1 MSKKRRQVKKSK
13 SRKRTASRKRS
24 ASRVAPPSARGALAV
39 ATSARQTVRARVAA
53 MADATLAVCDD
64 DQGLQAMLTVLRD
77 RKEPLKVRLAALASL
92 QAASFSVV
100 AFESCRSD
108 FTATLRALMEDPNA
122 ELRQRVLGL
131 LMRDKDGAA
140 QKRLIAGLEN
150 PAKALVS
157 PEKALQLLGYDPHA
171 DAYKLA
177 RKIVADPPNETAK
190 REALRLLGAD
200 SSARPMFEKILRDKK
215 EAPEYRRISASAL
228 QAIAPDALQKHAREI
243 VLDSSESDDLQA
255 TSLTAIAQFG
265 DADTI
270 SGDNE
275 LLKRV
280 GRMRSTSS
288 TKVKQTA
295 KRLLTKYGQ

>member
-13 SRKRTASRKRS
+13 SARKRAPSR
-24 ASRVAPPSARGALAV
+24 AAGQSARGALSV
-39 ATSARQTVRARVAA
+39 ATSQRKTVKERVEA
-53 MADATLAVCDD
+53 MPDATLAVCDD
-64 DQGLQAMLTVLRD
+64 DQSLQSMLKVLRD
-77 RKEPLKVRLAALASL
+77 EDEHIKVRLAALASL

-108 FTATLRALMEDPNA
+108 FTATLRAVMDDPDA
-122 ELRQRVLGL
+122 ELRQRVLGI

-150 PAKALVS
+150 PAKALVP

-171 DAYKLA
+171 DAYRLA
-177 RKIVADPPNETAK
+177 RKIVDDPPNETAK

-200 SSARPMFEKILRDKK
+200 SSARPVFERILRDKN

-228 QAIAPDALQKHAREI
+228 QAIAPEALQRHAREI

-265 DADTI
+265 DAVKVG
-270 SGDNE
+270 GDDE

-280 GRMRSTSS
+280 GRLRAKSS
-288 TKVKQTA
+288 AKVKQTA

>member
-13 SRKRTASRKRS
+13 SARRRATSHPA
-24 ASRVAPPSARGALAV
+24 APSARGALAV
-39 ATSARQTVRARVAA
+39 ATSARKTVKERVAA
-53 MADATLAVCDD
+53 MPDATLAVCDD
-64 DQGLQAMLTVLRD
+64 DQSLQSMLKVLRD
-77 RKEPLKVRLAALASL
+77 RKEHIKVRLAALASL

-108 FTATLRALMEDPNA
+108 FTATLRAVMDDPDA

-131 LMRDKDGAA
+131 LMREKDGAA

-150 PAKALVS
+150 PAKALVP

-171 DAYKLA
+171 DAYRLA
-177 RKIVADPPNETAK
+177 RKIVKDPPNETAK

-200 SSARPMFEKILRDKK
+200 SSARPVFERILRDKN
-215 EAPEYRRISASAL
+215 EAPEYRRISAAAL
-228 QAIAPDALQKHAREI
+228 HAIAPDVLQKHAREI
-243 VLDSSESDDLQA
+243 VLDPSESDDLQA
-255 TSLTAIAQFG
+255 ASLTAMAQFG
-265 DADTI
+265 DAATVG
-270 SGDNE
+270 GDDE
-275 LLKRV
+275 LMKRV
-280 GRMRSTSS
+280 GRMRSASS

>member
-13 SRKRTASRKRS
+13 SSRKRS
-24 ASRVAPPSARGALAV
+24 ASRVAAPSARGALAV
-39 ATSARQTVRARVAA
+39 ATSARKPVRARVAA

-64 DQGLQAMLTVLRD
+64 DQGLQSMLTVLRD
-77 RKEPLKVRLAALASL
+77 RKEPIKVRLAALASL

-108 FTATLRALMEDPNA
+108 FTATLRAVMDDPNA

-150 PAKALVS
+150 PAKALVP

-171 DAYKLA
+171 DAYRLA
-177 RKIVADPPNETAK
+177 RKIVKDPPNETAK

-200 SSARPMFEKILRDKK
+200 SSARPVFEKILRDKK

-228 QAIAPDALQKHAREI
+228 HAIAPDVLQKHAREI

-255 TSLTAIAQFG
+255 ASLTAIAQFG
-265 DADTI
+265 DADAI
-270 SGDNE
+270 GGDAE
-275 LLKRV
+275 LMKRV
-280 GRMRSTSS
+280 GRMRSASS
-288 TKVKQTA
+288 AKVKQTA

>member
-13 SRKRTASRKRS
+13 SARKRATSR
-24 ASRVAPPSARGALAV
+24 AAAPSARGALAI
-39 ATSARQTVRARVAA
+39 ATSSRKTVKERVAA
-53 MADATLAVCDD
+53 MSDASLAVCDD
-64 DQGLQAMLTVLRD
+64 DQALQSMLEVLRD
-77 RKEPLKVRLAALASL
+77 RKEHSKVRLAALASL

-108 FTATLRALMEDPNA
+108 FTATLRAVMDDPDA

-131 LMRDKDGAA
+131 LMREKDGAA

-150 PAKALVS
+150 PAKALVP

-171 DAYKLA
+171 DVYRLA

-200 SSARPMFEKILRDKK
+200 SSARPVFEKILRDKN

-228 QAIAPDALQKHAREI
+228 QAIAPDVLQKHAREI
-243 VLDSSESDDLQA
+243 VLDSSESEDLQA
-255 TSLTAIAQFG
+255 ASLTAIAQFG
-265 DADTI
+265 DAAKVGGDDELMKRI
-270 SGDNE
+270 SR
-275 LLKRV
+275 LR
-280 GRMRSTSS
+280 TASS
-288 TKVKQTA
+288 AKVKQTA
-295 KRLLTKYGQ
+295 KQLLTKYGQ

>member
-13 SRKRTASRKRS
+13 SARKRAASR
-24 ASRVAPPSARGALAV
+24 AAAPSARGALAI
-39 ATSARQTVRARVAA
+39 ATSARKTVKERVAA
-53 MADATLAVCDD
+53 MSVATLAVCDD
-64 DQGLQAMLTVLRD
+64 DQSLQSMLKVLRD
-77 RKEPLKVRLAALASL
+77 QKEHSKVRLAALASL

-108 FTATLRALMEDPNA
+108 FTATLRAVMDDPDA
-122 ELRQRVLGL
+122 ELRQRVLGI
-131 LMRDKDGAA
+131 LMREKDGAA

-150 PAKALVS
+150 PAKALVP

-171 DAYKLA
+171 DAYRLA
-177 RKIVADPPNETAK
+177 RKILANSPNETAK

-200 SSARPMFEKILRDKK
+200 SSARPVFEKILRDKN

-228 QAIAPDALQKHAREI
+228 QAIAPEVLQRHAREI
-243 VLDSSESDDLQA
+243 VLDSSESDDVQA
-255 TSLTAIAQFG
+255 ASLTAIEQFG
-265 DADTI
+265 DTVKVG
-270 SGDNE
+270 GDDA

-280 GRMRSTSS
+280 ARLRIKSS